1 MRGCQDDP
9 RYERLRVLLKQER
22 ERRGLT
28 QLELGKRLDRDQLFV
43 SRFESGR
50 RQINVIE
57 FLDIARGIGVD
68 PIRLLRKLEAD
79 SPAS

>member
-1 MRGCQDDP
+1 MRASHDDP
-9 RYERLRVLLKQER
+9 RYEQLRVLLKQER

-28 QLELGKRLDRDQLFV
+28 QLELGKRLDKDQLFV

-50 RQINVIE
+50 RQVNVIE
-57 FLDIARGIGVD
+57 FLDIARAMGVD
-68 PIRLLRKLEAD
+68 PIRLLRKLDAN